1 MTCIGAY
8 RDGFITAGGR
18 GDVCV
23 VGRVLKD
30 RAKNKCT
37 YKCVKRL
44 HPLQGA
50 SEDVFDTGR
59 RAAGDSRRRRFS
71 CEFRRGACSEMDSIE
86 TLDISPSGDGL
97 ICTLKDKRS
106 FALSLTNA
114 DIMRASE
121 MHFKRILTE
130 AHLDG
135 ISSMD
140 VCLRRSI
147 MVSASARDKS
157 VRVWSLRSNKCEV
170 HNEFLDSPLC
180 VSLHPSGWMLCAG
193 FSDKLRS

>member
-1 MTCIGAY
+1 
-8 RDGFITAGGR
+8 
-18 GDVCV
+18 
-23 VGRVLKD
+23 
-30 RAKNKCT
+30 
-37 YKCVKRL
+37 
-44 HPLQGA
+44 
-50 SEDVFDTGR
+50 
-59 RAAGDSRRRRFS
+59 
-71 CEFRRGACSEMDSIE
+71 
-86 TLDISPSGDGL
+86 
-97 ICTLKDKRS
+97 
-106 FALSLTNA
+106 
-114 DIMRASE
+114 

-193 FSDKLRS
+193 FSDKLRIMNILNNDFHVIKEISLKACRVCEFSRGGHLVATFGRDDLHSSRLHVRSRRGAQRSLWKSQVAHVERSRFVPHLVRHGRRHL